1 MNVPTVFWTQ
11 QPKTHLEVHSR
22 YAKAILLDPR
32 RGNDISFLAAI
43 VACDFKSHHPDAN
56 AAETPSAKVAAAMR
70 GNIAHTLS
78 LAGQFQPYQVVDVHP
93 KVTGFMVKINVDIGD
108 RVRKGE
114 TLAVLE
120 VPELNA
126 QLKGTV
132 FEVER
137 AKDDLLRAQHEIKRA
152 EAIHSA
158 LHADYERLLE
168 TSKAQ
173 PGLIAQQELDDAA
186 EQGSVFGVAGGCG
199 QSRRGRVRSSMQR
212 WPTQTMTGCRRSRT
226 TPTWCAPLDGVIVW
240 RYADTGAL
248 IQSGTNSNEQDI
260 PIVRLSQSGLL
271 RLRMP
276 IPENDVQFVHIG
288 DPMQVRVD
296 AIGRSF
302 TGKIVRFTR
311 DVNFETR
318 TMETEIDVENQ
329 DLSISPG
336 MYANTEMQLAHASN
350 VTTIPVEALVLKGD
364 REAVYV
370 LDSSNRIHIRTV
382 EVGLQ
387 GSKLAEIKS
396 GLEPG
401 DRVVLGGQENYTEGE
416 QVSPILTQTPSSEVM
431 RESGGVIDMKAEAE
445 ETTEVQSN
453 AEVCSQVSV
462 LHHHAVPDGLACGG
476 SQHCSHAG
484 GSVSKDRYAGGGGG
498 DVL

>member
-1 MNVPTVFWTQ
+1 MQKRTSLIV
-11 QPKTHLEVHSR
+11 
-22 YAKAILLDPR
+22 A
-32 RGNDISFLAAI
+32 AAI
-43 VACDFKSHHPDAN
+43 TFSVLVGIVVYIVMNRHPNAR
-56 AAETPSAKVAAAMR
+56 AAEVPSAKVAVAAK
-70 GNIAHTLS
+70 GDIAHTLS

-108 RVRKGE
+108 RVRKGQ

-132 FEVER
+132 FEVQR
-137 AKDDLLRAQHEIKRA
+137 AKDDLLRAQNEIRRD

-173 PGLIAQQELDDAA
+173 PGLIAQQELDDAESKDLSSESQVDAAKAAAAAA
-186 EQGSVFGVAGGCG
+186 EQHTEVAHTDND
-199 QSRRGRVRSSMQR
+199 RVQALKNY
-212 WPTQTMTGCRRSRT
+212 TNVV
-226 TPTWCAPLDGVIVW
+226 APLDGVIVW

-260 PIVRLSQSGLL
+260 PIVRLSESGLL

-336 MYANTEMQLAHASN
+336 MYANTQMQLAIAAN
-350 VTTIPVEALVLKGD
+350 VTTIPVEALVLKGN
-364 REAVYV
+364 RESVYS
-370 LDSSNRIHIRTV
+370 LDASNRVHIHNV
-382 EVGLQ
+382 EVGLRS
-387 GSKLAEIKS
+387 SKLAEIKS
-396 GLEPG
+396 GLQPG
-401 DRVVLGGQENYTEGE
+401 DRVIVGGQENYTEGE
-416 QVSPILTQTPSSEVM
+416 KVSPILTQTPASDVV
-431 RESGGVIDMKAEAE
+431 RESGGVIDTKAEADE
-445 ETTEVQSN
+445 NS
-453 AEVCSQVSV
+453 
-462 LHHHAVPDGLACGG
+462 GG
-476 SQHCSHAG
+476 A
-484 GSVSKDRYAGGGGG
+484 K
-498 DVL
+498 

>member
-1 MNVPTVFWTQ
+1 M
-11 QPKTHLEVHSR
+11 
-22 YAKAILLDPR
+22 R
-32 RGNDISFLAAI
+32 RRTSIILAAWMTSHLCAGI
-43 VACDFKSHHPDAN
+43 VACKPGHQHSSTS
-56 AAETPSAKVAAAMR
+56 AAELPSARVAAAMR
-70 GNIAHTLS
+70 GDIAHTLS

-108 RVRKGE
+108 RVHKGE

-137 AKDDLLRAQHEIKRA
+137 AKDDLLRAQNEIKRD
-152 EAIHSA
+152 EAIHAA
-158 LHADYERLLE
+158 LHVDYERLLE

-173 PGLIAQQELDDAA
+173 PGLIAQQELDDAESKDLSSESQVDAAKAAAAAAQQHA
-186 EQGSVFGVAGGCG
+186 EVAHTD
-199 QSRRGRVRSSMQR
+199 QDRVQAMQNY
-212 WPTQTMTGCRRSRT
+212 TNVV
-226 TPTWCAPLDGVIVW
+226 APLDGVIVW

-271 RLRMP
+271 RLRIP
-276 IPENDVQFVHIG
+276 IPENEVQFVHIG

-318 TMETEIDVENQ
+318 TMETEIEVENQ

-336 MYANTEMQLAHASN
+336 MYAHTEMQLGHEEK
-350 VTTIPVEALVLKGD
+350 VVTIPVEALVLKGNQ
-364 REAVYV
+364 EMVYL
-370 LDSSNRIHIRTV
+370 LDAGNHIRARNV
-382 EVGLQ
+382 EVGLR
-387 GSKLAEIKS
+387 GSRLVEIKS

-401 DRVVLGGQENYTEGE
+401 DRVIVGAQDKYSEGQ
-416 QVSPILTQTPSSEVM
+416 QVSPILTSEPASDVM
-431 RESGGVIDMKAEAE
+431 REAGVIDMKAEE
-445 ETTEVQSN
+445 ENS
-453 AEVCSQVSV
+453 
-462 LHHHAVPDGLACGG
+462 GG
-476 SQHCSHAG
+476 A
-484 GSVSKDRYAGGGGG
+484 K
-498 DVL
+498 

>member
-1 MNVPTVFWTQ
+1 MRKRSSLVFAAGVTI
-11 QPKTHLEVHSR
+11 PILAGISACKTTSQNTGTH
-22 YAKAILLDPR
+22 
-32 RGNDISFLAAI
+32 
-43 VACDFKSHHPDAN
+43 
-56 AAETPSAKVAAAMR
+56 AAEIPSATVAAAQR
-70 GNIAHTLS
+70 GDIAHTLS

-132 FEVER
+132 FEVQR

-152 EAIHSA
+152 EAVHSA

-168 TSKAQ
+168 TSKVQ
-173 PGLIAQQELDDAA
+173 PGLIAQQELDDAESKDLSSESQVDAAKAAAASA
-186 EQGSVFGVAGGCG
+186 EQHAEVAHADND
-199 QSRRGRVRSSMQR
+199 RVQALKNY
-212 WPTQTMTGCRRSRT
+212 TNVV
-226 TPTWCAPLDGVIVW
+226 APLDGVIVW

-248 IQSGTNSNEQDI
+248 IQSGSNSNEQDI

-271 RLRMP
+271 RLRLP
-276 IPENDVQFVHIG
+276 IPEDDVQFVHAG
-288 DPMQVRVD
+288 DPMLVRVD

-329 DLSISPG
+329 DLSIDPG
-336 MYANTEMQLAHASN
+336 MYANAELQLARAEN
-350 VTTIPVEALVLKGD
+350 VTTIPVEALVLKGNG
-364 REAVYV
+364 AVVYS
-370 LDSSNRIHIRTV
+370 LDTGNRIHVRNV
-382 EVGLQ
+382 EVGLR

-401 DRVVLGGQENYTEGE
+401 DRVILGAQEKYAEGE
-416 QVSPILTQTPSSEVM
+416 EVSPILTQEPASDVA
-431 RESGGVIDMKAEAE
+431 RESGGVIDTKAEADE
-445 ETTEVQSN
+445 NS
-453 AEVCSQVSV
+453 
-462 LHHHAVPDGLACGG
+462 GG
-476 SQHCSHAG
+476 A
-484 GSVSKDRYAGGGGG
+484 K
-498 DVL
+498 

>member
-1 MNVPTVFWTQ
+1 MQ
-11 QPKTHLEVHSR
+11 
-22 YAKAILLDPR
+22 
-32 RGNDISFLAAI
+32 
-43 VACDFKSHHPDAN
+43 
-56 AAETPSAKVAAAMR
+56 
-70 GNIAHTLS
+70 
-78 LAGQFQPYQVVDVHP
+78 
-93 KVTGFMVKINVDIGD
+93 
-108 RVRKGE
+108 
-114 TLAVLE
+114 
-120 VPELNA
+120 
-126 QLKGTV
+126 
-132 FEVER
+132 R

-168 TSKAQ
+168 TSEAQ
-173 PGLIAQQELDDAA
+173 PGLIAQQELDDAQSKDLSSESQVDAAKAEAAAA
-186 EQGSVFGVAGGCG
+186 EQHAQVANTDND
-199 QSRRGRVRSSMQR
+199 RVQALKNY
-212 WPTQTMTGCRRSRT
+212 TNVV
-226 TPTWCAPLDGVIVW
+226 APLDGVIVW

-336 MYANTEMQLAHASN
+336 MYANTEMQLARASN
-350 VTTIPVEALVLKGD
+350 VTTIPVEALVLKGN
-364 REAVYV
+364 REVAYV
-370 LDSSNRIHIRTV
+370 LDASSRIHIRNV

-416 QVSPILTQTPSSEVM
+416 QVSPILTPEPASDVM
-431 RESGGVIDMKAEAE
+431 REAGGVIDMKAEE
-445 ETTEVQSN
+445 ES
-453 AEVCSQVSV
+453 S
-462 LHHHAVPDGLACGG
+462 GG
-476 SQHCSHAG
+476 A
-484 GSVSKDRYAGGGGG
+484 K
-498 DVL
+498 

>member
-1 MNVPTVFWTQ
+1 MR
-11 QPKTHLEVHSR
+11 KRSSS
-22 YAKAILLDPR
+22 I
-32 RGNDISFLAAI
+32 LAAGIIFPVLAVI
-43 VACDFKSHHPDAN
+43 VACDFKSQHPGAN
-56 AAETPSAKVAAAMR
+56 AAEIPSAKVATAMR
-70 GNIAHTLS
+70 GDIAHTLS

-108 RVRKGE
+108 RVHKGQ
-114 TLAVLE
+114 TLAMLE

-137 AKDDLLRAQHEIKRA
+137 AKDDLLRSQHEIKRA

-158 LHADYERLLE
+158 LHADYERLLQA
-168 TSKAQ
+168 SKAQ
-173 PGLIAQQELDDAA
+173 PGLIAQQELDDAESKDLSSESQVDAAKADAAGAQQHA
-186 EQGSVFGVAGGCG
+186 EVAHTDKD
-199 QSRRGRVRSSMQR
+199 RVQALQNY
-212 WPTQTMTGCRRSRT
+212 TNVV
-226 TPTWCAPLDGVIVW
+226 APLDGVIVW

-288 DPMQVRVD
+288 DPMQIRVD

-318 TMETEIDVENQ
+318 TMETEIDVENS

-336 MYANTEMQLAHASN
+336 MYANTEMQLARAAN
-350 VTTIPVEALVLKGD
+350 VTTIPVEALVLKGN
-364 REAVYV
+364 RETVLV
-370 LDSSNRIHIRTV
+370 LDSSNRIHVRTV

-396 GLEPG
+396 GLEAG
-401 DRVVLGGQENYTEGE
+401 DRVVLGGQENYSEGE
-416 QVSPILTQTPSSEVM
+416 QVSPILTPEPASDVM
-431 RESGGVIDMKAEAE
+431 REAGGVIDMKAEE
-445 ETTEVQSN
+445 ENS
-453 AEVCSQVSV
+453 
-462 LHHHAVPDGLACGG
+462 GG
-476 SQHCSHAG
+476 A
-484 GSVSKDRYAGGGGG
+484 K
-498 DVL
+498 